1 MRTLTIFLCLLFA
14 GLLAAMPARA
24 QEEKKLTFNE
34 KLESDGRL
42 VIDTYKGSVTVTT
55 WDRDEV
61 AVDVRIVA
69 DQTDELV
76 ESTDIKV
83 HRSGRTLRFE
93 TDYDEDAWKHIRKH
107 GILGMFSDGFSQP
120 FVHYEI
126 RMPRTA
132 RLTIGDYK
140 SEIRVTGLQAGLVI
154 ETYKGDVEVDDL
166 DGSLRLET
174 YKGTGHIAFSRL
186 DDDSSVDTY
195 KGNVTLVF
203 PGNTGFDLDAYLGHR
218 GDLHSDFDLDRNRRH
233 RGRRHRNDDDDDDD
247 GDDDDDDGDD
257 DDDDEYWDDDD
268 DDGDDDDDDDFWDD
282 DDDDDDDDNVY
293 RGTVNGG
300 GPRLHLESYKGRIT
314 LRRTR

>member
-34 KLESDGRL
+34 KLASDGRL

-107 GILGMFSDGFSQP
+107 GILDMFSGGFSQP
-120 FVHYEI
+120 LVHYEI

-132 RLTIGDYK
+132 RLDIDDYK
-140 SEIRVTGLQAGLVI
+140 SEIRVTGLQADLVI

-166 DGSLRLET
+166 DGSLQLET

-195 KGNVTLVF
+195 KGNVTLVL
-203 PGNTGFDLDAYLGHR
+203 PGDTGFDLVADLGRR
-218 GDLHSDFDLDRNRRH
+218 GDLISDFDLDRRRH
-233 RGRRHRNDDDDDDD
+233 RGRRHRNDDDYDDD
-247 GDDDDDDGDD
+247 GDDDDDDDGDD

-268 DDGDDDDDDDFWDD
+268 DD
-282 DDDDDDDDNVY
+282 DDNVY
-293 RGTVNGG
+293 RGAVNGG
-300 GPRLHLESYKGRIT
+300 GPRLHLETYKGRIA
-314 LRRTR
+314 LRRAR